1 MLFSKDFVTYVLENP
16 YRGLVQACDRIND
29 SLSDSQHNIEWSSEE
44 QEVLIEGA
52 AFINLILM
60 EKGFLSEVP
69 FPEITNNI
77 NANCITLN
85 QYIQSVRG
93 QFSSYDLK
101 NRVNNHTETYRSLFA
116 NAFSYEF
123 SQGDLERVQLLINE
137 LRAQISNNE
146 ILDASHRQ
154 RLLKRLEHLQ
164 SELHKKV
171 SDLDRFWGLVG
182 DAGVVLGKLGTD
194 AKPIVDR
201 IKEIAEIAWKTQA
214 RTEELPSSA
223 TNPMLNETE

>member
-1 MLFSKDFVTYVLENP
+1 MLFSKDFVTYVMENP
-16 YRGLVQACDRIND
+16 FRGVVRACDQVKEILNGYENIN
-29 SLSDSQHNIEWSSEE
+29 EWSDDE
-44 QEVLIEGA
+44 QEILIEGA
-52 AFINLILM
+52 AFINLVLS
-60 EKGFLSEVP
+60 EKGYLSEHP
-69 FPEITNNI
+69 FPEISNNVGW
-77 NANCITLN
+77 NCHKLHEYLT
-85 QYIQSVRG
+85 SVRN
-93 QFSSYDLK
+93 QFSSYDL
-101 NRVNNHTETYRSLFA
+101 NDRVNNHTETYRSLFP
-116 NAFSYEF
+116 NTFSYEF
-123 SQGDLERVQLLINE
+123 SQGDLERVQFLINE
-137 LRAQISNNE
+137 LREQISNNANLE
-146 ILDASHRQ
+146 ESHRQ

-223 TNPMLNETE
+223 TNPMLNENK